1 MPYAA
6 QRRWRWRWRAGAW
19 ALMTIASAGASAGG
33 TAAHAEE
40 AGAADRSPF
49 AGAARLDEAEL
60 DRMRGGFLLPNGLD
74 IALGLEIATLV
85 NGEVALRTVLT
96 LDQGSAINVYTG
108 GSAPASGGDGPQ
120 VNLGSAEGSG
130 SGLGA
135 GVPVTPN
142 GASIN
147 TPMGQISLEQGDR
160 GSVVVLAGNALELRH
175 MIGSI
180 TGAVVANTGNDRV
193 IDTVVTV
200 NLDMRNS
207 DIPTTT
213 SLVQLETMLV
223 NAVGPGV
230 R

>member
-1 MPYAA
+1 MA
-6 QRRWRWRWRAGAW
+6 
-19 ALMTIASAGASAGG
+19 IASAGASG

-40 AGAADRSPF
+40 AGAEDRGPF

-108 GSAPASGGDGPQ
+108 GSAPASGDGPQ
-120 VNLGSAEGSG
+120 VNLGSAEGPG